1 MKWTTLL
8 PTELW
13 IMVLDTLDF
22 SDLEAISL
30 TCRNFRSLATPRLF
44 RRLFIGLSSEGW
56 YYLGKPDHRT
66 FVSLEDMRLT
76 AASPSLAFYG
86 SEHIAPLV
94 REFWLSV
101 STSRYHPRQPSVGVV
116 LDILP
121 RFSNVRSVGFASLRV
136 TQTIVQTIAQ
146 LPALMSVTV
155 RNCSYDNWEGPLLRL
170 KNVSLFHYRPS
181 DVEGKWPFT
190 VQPELLESLH
200 VDAFTFPNFS
210 SLPNLRTLH
219 VNGDGGN
226 AIPIIRC
233 LDFLTK
239 CNCPSLDTLIL
250 SRCRFVHGELAAF
263 DRSTLPTI
271 PYLKVYHG
279 PSALI
284 PLFAAGSSLHR
295 VSLSDFTRR
304 DDYPPEDI
312 TDSLHKLHA
321 LAPNLVALTIDV
333 VCPSEAI
340 ARAIPQFGA
349 LEELYLETKNT
360 ELEPMQACQVITSQF
375 HAQWVFLT
383 GSRRSGF
390 LRRPEQS
397 DSTAN
402 PSSSRDSQSNST
414 NDLAPSPD
422 NMS

>member
-1 MKWTTLL
+1 MKWTTHL

-13 IMVLDTLDF
+13 IVVLETLDF
-22 SDLEAISL
+22 SDLKAISL

-44 RRLFIGLSSEGW
+44 RRLSIGLSGGGR
-56 YYLGKPDHRT
+56 YYLGKPGR
-66 FVSLEDMRLT
+66 
-76 AASPSLAFYG
+76 PSLFSEDTTLSAVSPLLVFYG

-101 STSRYHPRQPSVGVV
+101 PTILYYPRPLSVEVV
-116 LDILP
+116 LDLLH
-121 RFSNVRSVGFASLRV
+121 RFSNVQSVGFTSLRV

-146 LPALMSVTV
+146 LPALVSITAH
-155 RNCSYDNWEGPLLRL
+155 NCLYDNWEGPLLRL
-170 KNVSLFHYRPS
+170 KNVSLFNRHPS

-200 VDAFTFPNFS
+200 VDASTFPNFS
-210 SLPNLRTLH
+210 SLPNLRTLR
-219 VNGDGGN
+219 VNGEN
-226 AIPIIRC
+226 ATPIIRC

-250 SRCRFVHGELAAF
+250 PRTRFAHGELAGF

-279 PSALI
+279 PSAFV
-284 PLFAAGSSLHR
+284 PLFAGSSLHR
-295 VSLSDFTRR
+295 VSLSDPTRP
-304 DDYPPEDI
+304 DGHPPEDI
-312 TDSLHKLHA
+312 ADSLHKLHA
-321 LAPNLVALTIDV
+321 LAPNLVALAIDV

-349 LEELYLETKNT
+349 LEELYFKTRNGA
-360 ELEPMQACQVITSQF
+360 LEPMQACQVITSQF
-375 HAQWVFLT
+375 HAQCGFLT
-383 GSRRSGF
+383 ASLCSGF

-402 PSSSRDSQSNST
+402 PSPSRDSHSRST
-414 NDLAPSPD
+414 DD
-422 NMS
+422 